1 LLAFPNTYFANL
13 NVQGQFDNLESVTK
27 EVKLMMDPNADP
39 LQLHQLMNAVP
50 SKFGASDVQDLN
62 WVQLLNAIHVQSAVV
77 VLRLVLLILRV
88 KLSPRKIM
96 MDTRDRLEEVGRNI
110 DANKGILFQTTKHY

>member
-1 LLAFPNTYFANL
+1 MLILAAAAPI
-13 NVQGQFDNLESVTK
+13 DE
-27 EVKLMMDPNADP
+27 
-39 LQLHQLMNAVP
+39 NAVP

-88 KLSPRKIM
+88 KIVPVKS
-96 MDTRDRLEEVGRNI
+96 
-110 DANKGILFQTTKHY
+110 